1 MTQITLLNKIEELN
15 ELEAMI
21 EDIKIQAEAIKDDI
35 KNEMTERNVDEMMV
49 EDYIVRYID
58 VLTTRFDTKR
68 FKEQLGEATYNAFT
82 KQVSSKR
89 FSIAH

>member
-21 EDIKIQAEAIKDDI
+21 EDIKGQAEAIKDDI

-49 EDYIVRYID
+49 EDYIIRYID

>member
-1 MTQITLLNKIEELN
+1 MTQISLLNKIEELN

-21 EDIKIQAEAIKDDI
+21 EDIKVQAEAIKDDI

-49 EDYIVRYID
+49 EDYIIRYID

-68 FKEQLGEATYNAFT
+68 FKEQLGEGLYNEYT

>member
-1 MTQITLLNKIEELN
+1 MTNILLLNKIEELN

-21 EDIKIQAEAIKDDI
+21 EDVKAQAEAIKDEI
-35 KNEMTERNVDEMMV
+35 KNEMTERNIDEMQI
-49 EDYIVRYID
+49 EDYIVKYID
-58 VLTTRFDTKR
+58 VLTTRSDTKR
-68 FKEQLGEATYNAFT
+68 FKEQLGEGLYNEYT